1 MAHIKW
7 SIHRDDR
14 KIGTVEEVDQ
24 HLANRYV
31 STGMAIFADEPEEV
45 STEPVTTDS
54 IVGATDPAAPTVVP
68 GDPIVDVKI
77 DEPKPAEP
85 KAKAP
90 AKSPAKAPVA
100 SE

>member
-24 HLANRYV
+24 RHANRCV
-31 STGMAIFADEPEEV
+31 STGMATFVDAPEEV
-45 STEPVTTDS
+45 SADPEPTDS
-54 IVGATDPAAPTVVP
+54 IVGVTDPAAPTVIL
-68 GDPIVDVKI
+68 GDLIVDVKV

-90 AKSPAKAPVA
+90 AKTPAKAPAA